1 MYQQRDAS
9 LLALQILNHIGDM
22 IEPNILRLIKTSDVL
37 SLLLDINLIKGG
49 GYMRKLL
56 LRNSTKILI
65 FVALIAF
72 TNLNWLELI
81 IVARFISG
89 FSENRNFNFGESIL
103 ISERSIAF

>member
-1 MYQQRDAS
+1 
-9 LLALQILNHIGDM
+9 
-22 IEPNILRLIKTSDVL
+22 
-37 SLLLDINLIKGG
+37 
-49 GYMRKLL
+49 